1 MDFGAAI
8 QFIFQDQD
16 WIKKILIMTLITLI
30 PFVGAFVLLG
40 WSLQIARAV
49 KRGDA
54 VVALPELNFGEQLRE
69 GFMVFLGYLIYSIPA
84 LVLSCFYALPALLA
98 ENMDEETLATLLVV
112 VQVCVSCV
120 ILIYYIA
127 VYFVFV
133 PGYIRYMDSGEF
145 SAFTGIGENIATA
158 RENVGVLGQ
167 LLLFIILANLVGSL
181 AISLLSFICLI
192 GLVVTP
198 MLAAVQS
205 HLIGQAARKLVGG
218 APAV

>member
-1 MDFGAAI
+1 MI
-8 QFIFQDQD
+8 
-16 WIKKILIMTLITLI
+16 
-30 PFVGAFVLLG
+30 
-40 WSLQIARAV
+40 
-49 KRGDA
+49 
-54 VVALPELNFGEQLRE
+54 
-69 GFMVFLGYLIYSIPA
+69 FLGYLIYSIPA

-98 ENMDEETLATLLVV
+98 GSADEETVATLIVV

-145 SAFTGIGENIATA
+145 SAFTGIGENIAAA

-181 AISLLSFICLI
+181 AISLLSVVCLI

-205 HLIGQAARKLVGG
+205 HLIGQAARKLAGG